1 MKKIR
6 FTDNQIVNILK
17 QAEQGVPIADLCRE
31 HNIGQSTFYN
41 WRSKYGGMDAA
52 LISRLKELEVENA
65 RLKKMYADEC
75 LKSDILQDAMSKS
88 GSAAWAC
95 HYIKERR
102 ISIRRACLIFNIS
115 VTCYYHKSAASD
127 ENKQIADLLIELTTQ
142 NKNWGFGLCFLTLRN
157 VIGLPYNHKRVY
169 RIYCELELNLRIKP
183 KRRIK
188 RVKPVPLAVP
198 VEPNQS
204 WSMDFM
210 HDALTDGRAFRLFN
224 VIDDYNREALT
235 VEIDFSLPA
244 QRVIR
249 SLNQLIEYRG
259 KPVQV
264 RCDNGAEY
272 ISNALKDWAVNQGI
286 TIRYIEP
293 GNPQQ
298 NAYVER
304 YNRTMRYDWLNQ
316 ELFTDLDQVRQ
327 QAEDWLYH
335 YNNERPN
342 MGNGGFTPIQKLHQA
357 A

>member
-1 MKKIR
+1 M
-6 FTDNQIVNILK
+6 
-17 QAEQGVPIADLCRE
+17 
-31 HNIGQSTFYN
+31 
-41 WRSKYGGMDAA
+41 
-52 LISRLKELEVENA
+52 
-65 RLKKMYADEC
+65 
-75 LKSDILQDAMSKS
+75 
-88 GSAAWAC
+88 AC
-95 HYIKERR
+95 HYIKEHD
-102 ISIRRACLIFNIS
+102 ISIRRACLIFKIS
-115 VTCYYHKSAASD
+115 ITCYYHKSVASD
-127 ENKQIADLLIELTTQ
+127 ENKQIADLLIDLTQQ

-157 VIGLPYNHKRVY
+157 VLGLPYNHKRVY
-169 RIYCELELNLRIKP
+169 RIYRELELNLRIKP
-183 KRRIK
+183 RRRIK

-198 VEPNQS
+198 DKINQS

-210 HDALTDGRAFRLFN
+210 HDALTDGRGFRLFN
-224 VIDDYNREALT
+224 VIDDYNREALA

-264 RCDNGAEY
+264 RCDNGPEY

-286 TIRYIEP
+286 LISYIEP

-335 YNNERPN
+335 YNYERPN
-342 MGNGGFTPIQKLHQA
+342 MGNGGFTPIQKLNHA